1 MADDGTGSSR
11 SQRSCAGPKL
21 HLETLF
27 DFDGEGRITSTRE
40 PRGEPGPLFSLVRG
54 RSEHV
59 WATRFDVA
67 DEVARELDRLARQE
81 PPVAS
86 FDEPPV
92 HAQQYVALLAASG
105 RQVEVGFGPA
115 FEFPELGSG
124 ADDVVVVEDERLL
137 GRWFSGWVV
146 GEIAA
151 GRSPVVAVLEDGWPV
166 SICFCAR
173 SSSVAAEA
181 GLETAAAFR
190 GRGLGPRVT
199 AAWARAVRASGRIPL
214 YSTSWGN
221 AASLGVARKLGLVAY
236 ASGWSVSDGIS
247 APEGSG

>member
-1 MADDGTGSSR
+1 MASTRTSGS
-11 SQRSCAGPKL
+11 CVGPKL

-27 DFDGEGRITSTRE
+27 DFDVEGRITSTRE
-40 PRGEPGPLFSLVRG
+40 PGGEPGPLFSLVRG
-54 RSEHV
+54 RSGCA
-59 WATRFDVA
+59 WAMGLDVT
-67 DEVARELDRLARQE
+67 DEVAVELDRLARQE
-81 PPVAS
+81 PPGVR
-86 FDEPPV
+86 FDEAPV
-92 HAQQYVALLAASG
+92 HARRYVELLSASG
-105 RQVEVGFGPA
+105 RQVGVSFGPA

-124 ADDVVVVEDERLL
+124 AGDIVLVDDERLL
-137 GRWFSGWVV
+137 GRHFSGWAV

-151 GRSPVVAVLEDGWPV
+151 GRSPVVAAVEDGWPV

-173 SSSVAAEA
+173 SSDEAAEA

-221 AASLGVARKLGLVAY
+221 AASLAVARKLGLVAY
-236 ASGWSVSDGIS
+236 ASGWSVAGTVS
-247 APEGSG
+247 ASERSA